1 MVQIKKKVIL
11 AGGLSLGAALISQ
24 ANADEVKPENKPV
37 EKNRTT
43 GHLDVSVDHTR
54 LDNAISRAQSIGINI
69 VRGETQVL
77 IGDANQTAANI
88 AKAKQYYAT
97 KVGEIEAKVAEY
109 KAQKEAY
116 EQALGGKTKGL
127 EEANG
132 VMSSLRANLSANGQT
147 VRHETREYN
156 ENDFQS
162 TKAKLEEAIAKGKA
176 VKDLRTE
183 VDDFARSQ
191 ASYADFQA
199 QNLARTIKLK
209 YETVRV
215 SKVGDTKQYL
225 DKVKESN
232 QKLADYIK
240 GLGDNTKAIP
250 ESQRPTFTLYN
261 VLLDEKTVAEA
272 EVASVVPTYVAPE
285 VDDAL
290 KPTVPTVDYFF
301 YDIRSQPVSDN
312 QPVNKDNDV
321 ITTKETR
328 SDGTRVYQ
336 AIKGQTVGITGMNEP
351 LPDGRFDKIHNIIN
365 ELVIPEGLELDMTRN
380 VSDDYWKFSYDKE
393 TRTARWEAT
402 SKYLIQVNNKQN
414 KREGTLAGTISGEW
428 FYTTPGVF
436 LKVAEDNKEYRFS
449 STTLLNDEYMTKSK
463 DIAIQTNEAAP
474 EKHNKDDKGVQIDG
488 KTVWFGTTNNYH
500 IKWDF
505 DQYRGVKLDRDMK
518 EQGTSIIDYAP
529 FDLLEMAGNPSIKYK
544 GSTIATGR
552 NDGTFVDTEGKV
564 IEGLTWKQVDSVEDI
579 DRKGPAIVAE
589 LKGANNP
596 LFNYVEKG
604 ENLEFVLPMRT
615 KVHDNTPNEIGGTY
629 GGNTFANIAYQKDFG
644 NIYISNEVVNHTP
657 VIDPRKDAVLSISNL
672 TSLDLKNN
680 PMATI
685 EKGSTFQYRAK
696 SSIIDV
702 NTVHDF
708 TLNSYKIRDTFHEA
722 DQYDGK
728 YFVETGAPIAF
739 KEGTVLYNRYKA
751 SGGVM
756 PANSDITKY
765 TTQSILR
772 NVSVEDNT
780 APGVTKNADTKI
792 TLVDVNFDEDFMSQI
807 DFTKNKWTVD
817 MFFETKRV
825 QNVNEV
831 TNTVEEVI
839 NGKPFTSNET
849 RTNTRVNA
857 VEKLRE
863 DVDNLTEDYNRNK
876 ETQDKFNETVSENLT
891 VIRKQIADNKAKQ
904 DKKDV
909 EQDAQI
915 RENTLIVRTIDRR
928 FKEVHTRIDK
938 AEEVLADHT
947 SQLSVIRKQ
956 IDKHE
961 ERLNE
966 IDKKLDEGFSTLTIY
981 VPEVTTDTQAFEYA
995 INRGIAPRSIKSID
1009 LNEQNQYVVTYNTS
1023 ETGITGSRQ
1032 AFLREKNIEAFR
1044 EGHKPKEEPN
1054 IGEITFYNKNSE
1066 DEVRS
1071 ELRRYGYDGER
1082 IVDISLRGKEYVAKV
1097 YLGKAG
1103 ERVTI
1108 PTVGETTKVDEP
1120 SKVDKPSNAGEKVDV
1135 PAKEADGAGT
1145 RVTLPAS
1152 ENGEAGSKVE
1162 LPNSNSAEE
1171 VNKLDLPSV

>member
-1 MVQIKKKVIL
+1 
-11 AGGLSLGAALISQ
+11 
-24 ANADEVKPENKPV
+24 
-37 EKNRTT
+37 
-43 GHLDVSVDHTR
+43 
-54 LDNAISRAQSIGINI
+54 
-69 VRGETQVL
+69 
-77 IGDANQTAANI
+77 
-88 AKAKQYYAT
+88 
-97 KVGEIEAKVAEY
+97 
-109 KAQKEAY
+109 
-116 EQALGGKTKGL
+116 
-127 EEANG
+127 
-132 VMSSLRANLSANGQT
+132 
-147 VRHETREYN
+147 
-156 ENDFQS
+156 
-162 TKAKLEEAIAKGKA
+162 
-176 VKDLRTE
+176 
-183 VDDFARSQ
+183 
-191 ASYADFQA
+191 
-199 QNLARTIKLK
+199 
-209 YETVRV
+209 
-215 SKVGDTKQYL
+215 
-225 DKVKESN
+225 
-232 QKLADYIK
+232 
-240 GLGDNTKAIP
+240 
-250 ESQRPTFTLYN
+250 
-261 VLLDEKTVAEA
+261 
-272 EVASVVPTYVAPE
+272 
-285 VDDAL
+285 
-290 KPTVPTVDYFF
+290 
-301 YDIRSQPVSDN
+301 
-312 QPVNKDNDV
+312 
-321 ITTKETR
+321 
-328 SDGTRVYQ
+328 
-336 AIKGQTVGITGMNEP
+336 
-351 LPDGRFDKIHNIIN
+351 
-365 ELVIPEGLELDMTRN
+365 
-380 VSDDYWKFSYDKE
+380 
-393 TRTARWEAT
+393 
-402 SKYLIQVNNKQN
+402 
-414 KREGTLAGTISGEW
+414 
-428 FYTTPGVF
+428 
-436 LKVAEDNKEYRFS
+436 
-449 STTLLNDEYMTKSK
+449 
-463 DIAIQTNEAAP
+463 
-474 EKHNKDDKGVQIDG
+474 
-488 KTVWFGTTNNYH
+488 
-500 IKWDF
+500 
-505 DQYRGVKLDRDMK
+505 
-518 EQGTSIIDYAP
+518 
-529 FDLLEMAGNPSIKYK
+529 
-544 GSTIATGR
+544 
-552 NDGTFVDTEGKV
+552 
-564 IEGLTWKQVDSVEDI
+564 
-579 DRKGPAIVAE
+579 
-589 LKGANNP
+589 
-596 LFNYVEKG
+596 
-604 ENLEFVLPMRT
+604 
-615 KVHDNTPNEIGGTY
+615 
-629 GGNTFANIAYQKDFG
+629 
-644 NIYISNEVVNHTP
+644 
-657 VIDPRKDAVLSISNL
+657 
-672 TSLDLKNN
+672 
-680 PMATI
+680 MATI

-863 DVDNLTEDYNRNK
+863 DVDNLTEDYHRNK

-938 AEEVLADHT
+938 VEDVLADHT

-956 IDKHE
+956 VSENTTKLNKHE

-1009 LNEQNQYVVTYNTS
+1009 LNSENQYVVTYNTS

-1071 ELRRYGYDGER
+1071 ELSRYGYAGER
-1082 IVDISLRGKEYVAKV
+1082 IVDISLRGKDYVAKV
-1097 YLGKAG
+1097 DLGKAG
-1103 ERVTI
+1103 DRVEI
-1108 PTVGETTKVDEP
+1108 PTVGENTRGHESSHV
-1120 SKVDKPSNAGEKVDV
+1120 GEKVDV
-1135 PAKEADGAGT
+1135 PAKESNGAGT
-1145 RVTLPAS
+1145 RVILPAS
-1152 ENGEAGSKVE
+1152 ENSDIGNKVDLPNAATSGAGSKV
-1162 LPNSNSAEE
+1162 
-1171 VNKLDLPSV
+1171 DLPST